1 MLLAS
6 LSLFIIGS
14 LGFISISNSSQ
25 SSQVLKL
32 VLSLELILL
41 GGTLLVLGTSY
52 QYDDLDGQL
61 IGLYLIVLAGVES
74 IVGLSL
80 IIQYYSIDKSN
91 LTVV

>member
-14 LGFISISNSSQ
+14 LGFIFISQ

-32 VLSLELILL
+32 VLSLELMLL
-41 GGTLLVLGTSY
+41 GGTLLVLGTAY

-80 IIQYYSIDKSN
+80 IIQYYSIDKST
-91 LTVV
+91 LTIN